1 MKFEVVAEITS
12 ECLTFLHQFLKGWYQ
27 IVKSKI
33 VRKEITTGFKEQ
45 FWGQLADSNTQ
56 NGVTLVVDYMVGLV
70 VSGVLLPS

>member
-1 MKFEVVAEITS
+1 MCFSSNTYDIPKFEVVAEITS

-45 FWGQLADSNTQ
+45 FWGQLADSNTHK
-56 NGVTLVVDYMVGLV
+56 
-70 VSGVLLPS
+70 